1 MTTLHLSEAQKQY
14 LTGLASQLEPGQ
26 RDIFWNAVYSRLG
39 GKPAD
44 ETVGRVASLIF
55 SEIRR
60 NEILA
65 RRA

>member
-1 MTTLHLSEAQKQY
+1 MTLYLSEQQSAY
-14 LTGLASQLEPGQ
+14 VRDLAKELPVEK
-26 RDIFWNAVYSRLG
+26 RDTFIGAVQSRLSG
-39 GKPAD
+39 RPAD

-60 NEILA
+60 HEILA